1 MPGISPLTSCMW
13 HPLFWQTLIEDTF
26 KKWKQEG
33 LDKFSNLGS
42 GRWMHFMLQKTRE
55 LSWAIF
61 QYGQVIALVYTLM
74 RKGNIFRLMTSFD
87 TLLALTDKMKVLS
100 KVYSI
105 FFSKREYNRE
115 SKISLA
121 EKQ

>member
-1 MPGISPLTSCMW
+1 M
-13 HPLFWQTLIEDTF
+13 HPRD
-26 KKWKQEG
+26 
-33 LDKFSNLGS
+33 
-42 GRWMHFMLQKTRE
+42 FMLQKTRE

-61 QYGQVIALVYTLM
+61 QYGQVRALVYTLM
-74 RKGNIFRLMTSFD
+74 RKSNIFRLMTSFD